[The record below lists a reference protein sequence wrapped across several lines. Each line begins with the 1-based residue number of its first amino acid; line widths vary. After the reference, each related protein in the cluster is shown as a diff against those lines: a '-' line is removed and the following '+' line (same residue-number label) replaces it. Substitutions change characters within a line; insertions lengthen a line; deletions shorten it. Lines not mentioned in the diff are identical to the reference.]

1 MKYFV
6 FSVVVAMFMLAA
18 CGGNEEKQIQKEINE
33 GEEEMHEDT
42 TYKQR
47 VRESE
52 DFFSD
57 TTINYDSIVNDPN
70 RKKY

>member
-6 FSVVVAMFMLAA
+6 FSVVVAMFMLSA
-18 CGGNEEKQIQKEINE
+18 CGNEQKEMQKEISE

-52 DFFSD
+52 DFFTD

-70 RKKY
+70 RKKH